1 MENLKKNPL
10 SLQLNVED
18 FAPASN
24 DEKKSLVVMR
34 ESVNFWKDGMR
45 RLRKNKIAMVSLVVI
60 LLIAFMAYVLPSFWP
75 YSYEQ
80 QIKGSN
86 NLAPF
91 EYSAAEQKLI
101 DQGENVFPHIL
112 GTDRMGRDFAVRV
125 MMGTRVSLSVG
136 LLASVLVL
144 LIGATY
150 GAISAFAGGWID
162 NIMMRITD
170 ILYTIPDILLI
181 ILLAMAIKEPLE
193 SLATKPGFGWM
204 QKLGPNMVS
213 IFIIF
218 ALLYW
223 VGMARIVRSQVLT
236 LKESEYV
243 TAARAL
249 GASGGRIIKKHLLTN
264 CMGTLIVTTTLQIPS
279 SIFTESYLSFLGLD
293 ADKDVETIGQKILTL
308 AAPYVPLDGIND
320 AGVACG
326 IFMSYQGEGKGTP
339 TDTQTDK
346 PDLTSTTLLRLI
358 LDYADSVEDAV
369 ALAEQYDLHDS
380 ASSCFHY
387 MVADSTGR
395 SAVLEWIGTDADHD
409 TDGAQRQLNVL
420 WNDTDALSD
429 SADWQVVTNFIKT
442 PGYYDGTTAE
452 RKGLDRYEHLTAAL
466 RETDGIVADK
476 NAAMDLLASVGRRTW
491 NNDDSNSN
499 TVHSVVYDLTD
510 KSVLWVGNEHYGE
523 EAYTFEFQ
531 LGR

>member
-1 MENLKKNPL
+1 MKRNSL
-10 SLQLNVED
+10 SKLLRRIACALAALVIALAVAV
-18 FAPASN
+18 FALWHNELTTLASFQKLSDRDEAHRDGAVYQINFSGDYFFDEFLSQGGASN
-24 DEKKSLVVMR
+24 DAELISFITRSITKGIIPMHIKTS
-34 ESVNFWKDGMR
+34 S
-45 RLRKNKIAMVSLVVI
+45 IAC
-60 LLIAFMAYVLPSFWP
+60 
-75 YSYEQ
+75 
-80 QIKGSN
+80 
-86 NLAPF
+86 
-91 EYSAAEQKLI
+91 
-101 DQGENVFPHIL
+101 
-112 GTDRMGRDFAVRV
+112 
-125 MMGTRVSLSVG
+125 
-136 LLASVLVL
+136 
-144 LIGATY
+144 
-150 GAISAFAGGWID
+150 SAFTADTQSGDRVFGRNYDFSATNTAIVYTDPGEGRHASYSTID
-162 NIMMRITD
+162 
-170 ILYTIPDILLI
+170 
-181 ILLAMAIKEPLE
+181 
-193 SLATKPGFGWM
+193 
-204 QKLGPNMVS
+204 
-213 IFIIF
+213 
-218 ALLYW
+218 
-223 VGMARIVRSQVLT
+223 
-236 LKESEYV
+236 
-243 TAARAL
+243 
-249 GASGGRIIKKHLLTN
+249 
-264 CMGTLIVTTTLQIPS
+264 
-279 SIFTESYLSFLGLD
+279 LSFLGLD
-293 ADKDVETIGQKILTL
+293 ADKDVETIGQKFLTL

-339 TDTQTDK
+339 TDTQTDR

-369 ALAEQYDLHDS
+369 ALAQQYDLHDS

-395 SAVLEWIGTDADHD
+395 SAILEWVGTDADHD
-409 TDGAQRQLNVL
+409 ADGAQRQLNVL

-442 PGYYDGTTAE
+442 PGYYDGTSAE

-476 NAAMDLLASVGRRTW
+476 DAAMDLLASVGRRTW

>member
-1 MENLKKNPL
+1 MKRNSL
-10 SLQLNVED
+10 SKLLRRIACALAALVIALAVAV
-18 FAPASN
+18 FALWHNELTTLASFQKLSDRDEAHRDGAVYQINFSGDYSFDEFLSQGGASN
-24 DEKKSLVVMR
+24 DAELISFVTRSITKGIIPMHIKTS
-34 ESVNFWKDGMR
+34 S
-45 RLRKNKIAMVSLVVI
+45 IAC
-60 LLIAFMAYVLPSFWP
+60 
-75 YSYEQ
+75 
-80 QIKGSN
+80 
-86 NLAPF
+86 
-91 EYSAAEQKLI
+91 
-101 DQGENVFPHIL
+101 
-112 GTDRMGRDFAVRV
+112 
-125 MMGTRVSLSVG
+125 
-136 LLASVLVL
+136 
-144 LIGATY
+144 
-150 GAISAFAGGWID
+150 SAFTADTQSGDRVFGRNYDFSATNTAIVYTDPGEGRHASYSTID
-162 NIMMRITD
+162 
-170 ILYTIPDILLI
+170 
-181 ILLAMAIKEPLE
+181 
-193 SLATKPGFGWM
+193 
-204 QKLGPNMVS
+204 
-213 IFIIF
+213 
-218 ALLYW
+218 
-223 VGMARIVRSQVLT
+223 
-236 LKESEYV
+236 
-243 TAARAL
+243 
-249 GASGGRIIKKHLLTN
+249 
-264 CMGTLIVTTTLQIPS
+264 
-279 SIFTESYLSFLGLD
+279 LSFLGLD

-339 TDTQTDK
+339 TDTQTDR
-346 PDLTSTTLLRLI
+346 PDITSTTLLRLI

-369 ALAEQYDLHDS
+369 ALAQQYDLHDS

-395 SAVLEWIGTDADHD
+395 SAILEWVGTDADHD
-409 TDGAQRQLNVL
+409 ADGAQRQLNVL

-442 PGYYDGTTAE
+442 PGYYDGTSAE
-452 RKGLDRYEHLTAAL
+452 MKGLDRYEHLAAAL

>member
-1 MENLKKNPL
+1 MKRNSISKLLRRIACALAALVIALAVAVFALWHNELATLASFQKL
-10 SLQLNVED
+10 SDRDEAHRDGAVYQINFSGDYFFDEFLSQGG
-18 FAPASN
+18 ASN
-24 DEKKSLVVMR
+24 DAELISFITRSITKGIIPMHIKTS
-34 ESVNFWKDGMR
+34 S
-45 RLRKNKIAMVSLVVI
+45 IAC
-60 LLIAFMAYVLPSFWP
+60 
-75 YSYEQ
+75 
-80 QIKGSN
+80 
-86 NLAPF
+86 
-91 EYSAAEQKLI
+91 
-101 DQGENVFPHIL
+101 
-112 GTDRMGRDFAVRV
+112 
-125 MMGTRVSLSVG
+125 
-136 LLASVLVL
+136 
-144 LIGATY
+144 
-150 GAISAFAGGWID
+150 SAFTADTQSGDRVFGR
-162 NIMMRITD
+162 N
-170 ILYTIPDILLI
+170 Y
-181 ILLAMAIKEPLE
+181 AC
-193 SLATKPGFGWM
+193 SAT
-204 QKLGPNMVS
+204 N
-213 IFIIF
+213 
-218 ALLYW
+218 
-223 VGMARIVRSQVLT
+223 T
-236 LKESEYV
+236 
-243 TAARAL
+243 
-249 GASGGRIIKKHLLTN
+249 ASGFTDPGEGRHA
-264 CMGTLIVTTTLQIPS
+264 
-279 SIFTESYLSFLGLD
+279 SYSTIDLSFLGLD

-339 TDTQTDK
+339 TDTQTDR

-369 ALAEQYDLHDS
+369 ALAQQYDLHDS

-395 SAVLEWIGTDADHD
+395 SAILEWVGTDADHD
-409 TDGAQRQLNVL
+409 ADGAQRQLNVL

-442 PGYYDGTTAE
+442 PGYYDDTTAE
-452 RKGLDRYEHLTAAL
+452 MKGLDRYEHLAAAL

-476 NAAMDLLASVGRRTW
+476 DAAMDLLASVGRRTW

>member
-1 MENLKKNPL
+1 MKRNSL
-10 SLQLNVED
+10 SKLLRRIACALAALVIALAVAV
-18 FAPASN
+18 FALWHNELATLASFQKLSDRDEAHRDGAVYQINFSGDYSFDEFLSQGGASN
-24 DEKKSLVVMR
+24 DAELISFVTRSITKGIIPMHIKTS
-34 ESVNFWKDGMR
+34 S
-45 RLRKNKIAMVSLVVI
+45 IAC
-60 LLIAFMAYVLPSFWP
+60 
-75 YSYEQ
+75 
-80 QIKGSN
+80 
-86 NLAPF
+86 
-91 EYSAAEQKLI
+91 
-101 DQGENVFPHIL
+101 
-112 GTDRMGRDFAVRV
+112 
-125 MMGTRVSLSVG
+125 
-136 LLASVLVL
+136 
-144 LIGATY
+144 
-150 GAISAFAGGWID
+150 SAFTADTQSGDRVFGRNYDFSATNTAIVYTDPGEGRHASYSTID
-162 NIMMRITD
+162 
-170 ILYTIPDILLI
+170 
-181 ILLAMAIKEPLE
+181 
-193 SLATKPGFGWM
+193 
-204 QKLGPNMVS
+204 
-213 IFIIF
+213 
-218 ALLYW
+218 
-223 VGMARIVRSQVLT
+223 
-236 LKESEYV
+236 
-243 TAARAL
+243 
-249 GASGGRIIKKHLLTN
+249 
-264 CMGTLIVTTTLQIPS
+264 
-279 SIFTESYLSFLGLD
+279 LSFLGLD
-293 ADKDVETIGQKILTL
+293 ADKDVETIGQKFLTL

-339 TDTQTDK
+339 TDTQTDR
-346 PDLTSTTLLRLI
+346 PDITSTTLLRLI

-369 ALAEQYDLHDS
+369 ALAQQYDLHDS

-395 SAVLEWIGTDADHD
+395 SAILEWVGTDADHD

-442 PGYYDGTTAE
+442 PGYYDGTSAE

-476 NAAMDLLASVGRRTW
+476 DAAMDLLASVGRRTW

>member
-1 MENLKKNPL
+1 MKRNSL
-10 SLQLNVED
+10 SKLLRRIACALAALVIALAVAVFALWHNELATLASFQKLSDRDEAHRDGAVYQINVSGDYSFDE
-18 FAPASN
+18 FLSQGGASN
-24 DEKKSLVVMR
+24 DAELISFVTRSITKGIIPMHIKTS
-34 ESVNFWKDGMR
+34 S
-45 RLRKNKIAMVSLVVI
+45 IAC
-60 LLIAFMAYVLPSFWP
+60 
-75 YSYEQ
+75 
-80 QIKGSN
+80 
-86 NLAPF
+86 
-91 EYSAAEQKLI
+91 
-101 DQGENVFPHIL
+101 
-112 GTDRMGRDFAVRV
+112 
-125 MMGTRVSLSVG
+125 
-136 LLASVLVL
+136 
-144 LIGATY
+144 
-150 GAISAFAGGWID
+150 SAFTADTQSGDRVFGRNYDFSATNTAIVYTDPGEGRHASYSTID
-162 NIMMRITD
+162 
-170 ILYTIPDILLI
+170 
-181 ILLAMAIKEPLE
+181 
-193 SLATKPGFGWM
+193 
-204 QKLGPNMVS
+204 
-213 IFIIF
+213 
-218 ALLYW
+218 
-223 VGMARIVRSQVLT
+223 
-236 LKESEYV
+236 
-243 TAARAL
+243 
-249 GASGGRIIKKHLLTN
+249 
-264 CMGTLIVTTTLQIPS
+264 
-279 SIFTESYLSFLGLD
+279 LSFLGLD
-293 ADKDVETIGQKILTL
+293 ADKDVETVGQKLLTL

-369 ALAEQYDLHDS
+369 ALAQQYDLHDS

-395 SAVLEWIGTDADHD
+395 SAILEWVGTDADHD
-409 TDGAQRQLNVL
+409 ADGAERQLNVL

-452 RKGLDRYEHLTAAL
+452 MKGLDRYEHLAAAL

-476 NAAMDLLASVGRRTW
+476 DAAMDLLASVGRRTW

>member
-1 MENLKKNPL
+1 MKRNSL
-10 SLQLNVED
+10 SKLLRRIACALAALVIALAVAV
-18 FAPASN
+18 FALWHNELTTLASFQKLSDRDEAHRDGAVYQINFSGDYSFDEFLSQGGASN
-24 DEKKSLVVMR
+24 DAELISFITRSITKGIIPMHIKTS
-34 ESVNFWKDGMR
+34 S
-45 RLRKNKIAMVSLVVI
+45 IAC
-60 LLIAFMAYVLPSFWP
+60 
-75 YSYEQ
+75 
-80 QIKGSN
+80 
-86 NLAPF
+86 
-91 EYSAAEQKLI
+91 
-101 DQGENVFPHIL
+101 
-112 GTDRMGRDFAVRV
+112 
-125 MMGTRVSLSVG
+125 
-136 LLASVLVL
+136 
-144 LIGATY
+144 
-150 GAISAFAGGWID
+150 SAFTADTQSGDRVFGRNYDFSATNTAIVYTDPGEGRHASYSTID
-162 NIMMRITD
+162 
-170 ILYTIPDILLI
+170 
-181 ILLAMAIKEPLE
+181 
-193 SLATKPGFGWM
+193 
-204 QKLGPNMVS
+204 
-213 IFIIF
+213 
-218 ALLYW
+218 
-223 VGMARIVRSQVLT
+223 
-236 LKESEYV
+236 
-243 TAARAL
+243 
-249 GASGGRIIKKHLLTN
+249 
-264 CMGTLIVTTTLQIPS
+264 
-279 SIFTESYLSFLGLD
+279 LSFLGLD
-293 ADKDVETIGQKILTL
+293 ADKDVETIGQKFLTL

-346 PDLTSTTLLRLI
+346 PDITSTTLLRLI

-369 ALAEQYDLHDS
+369 ALAQQYDLHDS

-395 SAVLEWIGTDADHD
+395 SAILEWVGTDADHD
-409 TDGAQRQLNVL
+409 ADGAQRQLNVL

-476 NAAMDLLASVGRRTW
+476 DAAMGLLASVGRRTW
-491 NNDDSNSN
+491 DNDDSNSN

>member
-1 MENLKKNPL
+1 MKRNSL
-10 SLQLNVED
+10 SKLLRRIACALAALVIALAVAV
-18 FAPASN
+18 FALWHNELATLASFQKLSDRDEAHRDGAVYQIKVSGDYSFDEFLSQGGASN
-24 DEKKSLVVMR
+24 DAELISFVTRSITKGIIPMHIKTS
-34 ESVNFWKDGMR
+34 S
-45 RLRKNKIAMVSLVVI
+45 IAC
-60 LLIAFMAYVLPSFWP
+60 
-75 YSYEQ
+75 
-80 QIKGSN
+80 
-86 NLAPF
+86 
-91 EYSAAEQKLI
+91 
-101 DQGENVFPHIL
+101 
-112 GTDRMGRDFAVRV
+112 
-125 MMGTRVSLSVG
+125 
-136 LLASVLVL
+136 
-144 LIGATY
+144 
-150 GAISAFAGGWID
+150 SAFTADTQSGDRVFGRNYDFSATNTAIVYTDPGEGRHASYSTID
-162 NIMMRITD
+162 
-170 ILYTIPDILLI
+170 
-181 ILLAMAIKEPLE
+181 
-193 SLATKPGFGWM
+193 
-204 QKLGPNMVS
+204 
-213 IFIIF
+213 
-218 ALLYW
+218 
-223 VGMARIVRSQVLT
+223 
-236 LKESEYV
+236 
-243 TAARAL
+243 
-249 GASGGRIIKKHLLTN
+249 
-264 CMGTLIVTTTLQIPS
+264 
-279 SIFTESYLSFLGLD
+279 LSFLGLD
-293 ADKDVETIGQKILTL
+293 ADKDVETIGQKLLTL

-369 ALAEQYDLHDS
+369 ALAQQYDLHDS

-395 SAVLEWIGTDADHD
+395 SAILEWVGTDADHD
-409 TDGAQRQLNVL
+409 ADGAQRQLNVL

-452 RKGLDRYEHLTAAL
+452 MKGLDRYEHLAAAL

>member
-1 MENLKKNPL
+1 MKRNSL
-10 SLQLNVED
+10 SKLLRRIACALAALVIALAVAV
-18 FAPASN
+18 FALWHNELATLASFQKLSDRDEAHRDGAVYQINFSGDYSFDEFLSQGGASN
-24 DEKKSLVVMR
+24 DAELISFVTRSITKGIIPMHIKTS
-34 ESVNFWKDGMR
+34 S
-45 RLRKNKIAMVSLVVI
+45 IAC
-60 LLIAFMAYVLPSFWP
+60 
-75 YSYEQ
+75 
-80 QIKGSN
+80 
-86 NLAPF
+86 
-91 EYSAAEQKLI
+91 
-101 DQGENVFPHIL
+101 
-112 GTDRMGRDFAVRV
+112 
-125 MMGTRVSLSVG
+125 
-136 LLASVLVL
+136 
-144 LIGATY
+144 
-150 GAISAFAGGWID
+150 SAFTADTQSGDRVFGRNYDFSATNTAIVYTDPGEGRHASYSTID
-162 NIMMRITD
+162 
-170 ILYTIPDILLI
+170 
-181 ILLAMAIKEPLE
+181 
-193 SLATKPGFGWM
+193 
-204 QKLGPNMVS
+204 
-213 IFIIF
+213 
-218 ALLYW
+218 
-223 VGMARIVRSQVLT
+223 
-236 LKESEYV
+236 
-243 TAARAL
+243 
-249 GASGGRIIKKHLLTN
+249 
-264 CMGTLIVTTTLQIPS
+264 
-279 SIFTESYLSFLGLD
+279 LSFLGLD

-339 TDTQTDK
+339 TDTQTDR
-346 PDLTSTTLLRLI
+346 PDITSTTLLRLI

-369 ALAEQYDLHDS
+369 ALAQQYDLHDS

-395 SAVLEWIGTDADHD
+395 SAILEWVGTDADHD
-409 TDGAQRQLNVL
+409 ADGAQRQLNVL

-452 RKGLDRYEHLTAAL
+452 MKGLDRYEHLAAAL

-476 NAAMDLLASVGRRTW
+476 DAAMDLLASVGRRTW

>member
-1 MENLKKNPL
+1 MKRNSL
-10 SLQLNVED
+10 SKLLRRIACALAALVIALAVAVFALWHNELATLASFQKLSNRDEAHRDGAVYQINVSGDYSFDE
-18 FAPASN
+18 FLSQGGASN
-24 DEKKSLVVMR
+24 DAELISFVTRSITKGIIPMHIKTS
-34 ESVNFWKDGMR
+34 S
-45 RLRKNKIAMVSLVVI
+45 IAC
-60 LLIAFMAYVLPSFWP
+60 
-75 YSYEQ
+75 
-80 QIKGSN
+80 
-86 NLAPF
+86 
-91 EYSAAEQKLI
+91 
-101 DQGENVFPHIL
+101 
-112 GTDRMGRDFAVRV
+112 
-125 MMGTRVSLSVG
+125 
-136 LLASVLVL
+136 
-144 LIGATY
+144 
-150 GAISAFAGGWID
+150 SAFTADTQSGDRVFGRNYDFSATNTAIVYTDPGEGRHASYSTID
-162 NIMMRITD
+162 
-170 ILYTIPDILLI
+170 
-181 ILLAMAIKEPLE
+181 
-193 SLATKPGFGWM
+193 
-204 QKLGPNMVS
+204 
-213 IFIIF
+213 
-218 ALLYW
+218 
-223 VGMARIVRSQVLT
+223 
-236 LKESEYV
+236 
-243 TAARAL
+243 
-249 GASGGRIIKKHLLTN
+249 
-264 CMGTLIVTTTLQIPS
+264 
-279 SIFTESYLSFLGLD
+279 LSFLGLD
-293 ADKDVETIGQKILTL
+293 ADKDVETVGQKILTL

-369 ALAEQYDLHDS
+369 ALAQQYDLHDS

-395 SAVLEWIGTDADHD
+395 SAILEWVGTDADHD
-409 TDGAQRQLNVL
+409 ADGAERQLNVL

-452 RKGLDRYEHLTAAL
+452 MKGLDRYEHLAAAL